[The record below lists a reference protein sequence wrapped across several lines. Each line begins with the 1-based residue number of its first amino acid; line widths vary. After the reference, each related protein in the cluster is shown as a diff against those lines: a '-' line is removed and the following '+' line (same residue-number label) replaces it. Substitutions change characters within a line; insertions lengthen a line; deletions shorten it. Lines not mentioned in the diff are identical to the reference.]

1 MRFSYSD
8 QLFPPGMIL
17 PISVCA
23 VADSAG
29 HATDAIIDTGADI
42 SAIPNEVK
50 TRLGLSPEGEVLC
63 CGPLNGT
70 PETVPTYFVRVRV
83 GSNGEFVEL
92 EVVATPDR
100 YFLLGRDWLNDFVLL
115 ADAPGGFFELNKPV
129 TLHGA

>member
-1 MRFSYSD
+1 MRFDYSEE
-8 QLFPPGMIL
+8 LFPPGMIL

-29 HATDAIIDTGADI
+29 HATEGKIDTGADI

-50 TRLGLSPEGEVLC
+50 TRLGLSPEGEVSC
-63 CGPLNGT
+63 RGAFDPL
-70 PETVPTYFVRVRV
+70 PQTVPTYFVRVRV
-83 GSNGEFVEL
+83 GSDGEFVEL
-92 EVVATPDR
+92 EVVATPGR

-129 TLHGA
+129 MPRGA